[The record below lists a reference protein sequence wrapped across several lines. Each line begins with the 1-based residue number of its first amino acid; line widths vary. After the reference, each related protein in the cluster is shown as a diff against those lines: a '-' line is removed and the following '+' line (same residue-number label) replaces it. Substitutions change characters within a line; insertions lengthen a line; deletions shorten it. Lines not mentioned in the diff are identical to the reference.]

1 MKKSAKSSSYFEIN
15 PSIIRFQHSK
25 IKPVFSDGKS
35 IESSYNEVKS
45 NIEVLEN
52 IPKILVKYDNEG
64 NYYSFNNRRLFLYKR
79 LYDDGLI
86 KCIQVRLEK
95 LKDNETNRY
104 TKENC
109 SLNAKYMY
117 CSKEKNEEKEEK
129 EIKPKENQNKIAN

>member
-1 MKKSAKSSSYFEIN
+1 MKKSVKSSSYFEIN

-45 NIEVLEN
+45 NIEILEN

-86 KCIQVRLEK
+86 KSIQVRLEK
-95 LKDNETNRY
+95 LKDNEIKRY

-117 CSKEKNEEKEEK
+117 SLKENNDEKNEDKSN
-129 EIKPKENQNKIAN
+129 ENHSKIAN